1 MVSLHYDRTL
11 LSLFDGVLV
20 LYFCLEGE
28 IRSIRAYHLKH
39 KNDCPLLCNYADG
52 IIMDRLGMQ

>member
-1 MVSLHYDRTL
+1 MVSLHYDCTL
-11 LSLFDGVLV
+11 LSLFDGV

-39 KNDCPLLCNYADG
+39 KNDCPLLWNYADD
-52 IIMDRLGMQ
+52 IIMGRLGVR